1 MSSLNIVFWTEIKS
15 FINIKENKNKKILY
29 RYGLDYR
36 FTGREGFSIP
46 GYKRNKEISLDKL
59 RQEANYY
66 FIDFETDECNDSQ
79 LVFHGYSANDLY

>member
-1 MSSLNIVFWTEIKS
+1 MSSLNIVSWDEIKAI
-15 FINIKENKNKKILY
+15 INRKENKNKKILY

-36 FTGREGFSIP
+36 FSGSNGISIP

-59 RQEANYY
+59 RQEANYN